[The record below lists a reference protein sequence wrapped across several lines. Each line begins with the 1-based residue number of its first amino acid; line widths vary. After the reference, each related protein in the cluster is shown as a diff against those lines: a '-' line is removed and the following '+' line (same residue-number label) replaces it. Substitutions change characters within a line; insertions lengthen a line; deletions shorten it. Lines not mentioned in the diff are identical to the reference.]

1 MHRPP
6 AGPSVSEPAAPGERA
21 AGGVDERAA
30 GAALGE
36 RIARACRAL
45 HWPNRCAVCRSGT
58 RGAPG
63 RLCEACVLRHAPMRP
78 RCPRCALA
86 RSTGGAPCGACLRA
100 PPPWS
105 TAVALADYG
114 YPWDGLL
121 AALKFRAAL
130 DLVPALA
137 ERLAQRVGGA
147 GSAAVDLV
155 VPVPL
160 AAGRLRERG
169 YNQAALLAAPLA
181 ARLRR
186 PCASRA
192 LARPRDTAQQ
202 MALPRAQRA
211 ANVRGVFAVAPGAA
225 VALRGRRIALVDDV
239 LTTGATLGEATRAL
253 LGAGAAE
260 VHVWVVARTPE

>member
-1 MHRPP
+1 VSAP
-6 AGPSVSEPAAPGERA
+6 AVPEQRA
-21 AGGVDERAA
+21 ARECPGLR
-30 GAALGE
+30 
-36 RIARACRAL
+36 
-45 HWPNRCAVCRSGT
+45 WPNRCAVCRSGT
-58 RGAPG
+58 RGAAG
-63 RLCEACVLRHAPMRP
+63 RLCEACVLRHAPRGL

-100 PPPWS
+100 PPPWDA
-105 TAVALADYG
+105 AVALADYG

-137 ERLAQRVGGA
+137 DRLAQRVTDA

-160 AAGRLRERG
+160 SAGRLRERG
-169 YNQAALLAAPLA
+169 YNQAALLAERLA

-186 PCASRA
+186 PCAARL

-202 MALPRAQRA
+202 LALPRAQRE
-211 ANVRGVFAVAPGAA
+211 ANVRDAFAVAPRAA
-225 VALRGRRIALVDDV
+225 DVLHGRRVALVDDV

-260 VHVWVVARTPE
+260 VRVWVVARTPD